1 MPQKPTGAGDDGS
14 GSRAARSTGLAVR
27 LVRRI
32 GRAIVGLCL
41 LMVVVIVIGFAWFL
55 GQLPTKEPAAPGR
68 ADGIVA
74 LTGGASRVSDAIE
87 LLASGHGKR
96 LLITGVHPSAR
107 PQDIARHVPEY
118 ERIFACCVDLDR
130 SAVNTRG
137 NATEA
142 RRWTR
147 THGFTSLIV
156 VTSAYHIPRAMAEL
170 GHQLPEVELIPFP
183 VVTQKM
189 RNEQWWS
196 SPATARLLI
205 SEYVKFV
212 FAKVRMRI
220 VWQTRALAASR
231 ISVTVPRH
239 DPVLVW
245 WFRSSLDSCCER
257 FGTLAAGPIKR

>member
-1 MPQKPTGAGDDGS
+1 MSQTPTGTGDDGRQ
-14 GSRAARSTGLAVR
+14 RATRPMGLVARLMRR
-27 LVRRI
+27 L
-32 GRAIVGLCL
+32 GRALVGLCL
-41 LMVVVIVIGFAWFL
+41 LLAVAIVIGFAWFI
-55 GQLPTKEPAAPGR
+55 GTLPITEPAAPGR

-107 PQDIARHVPEY
+107 PRDIAKHVPEY

-130 SAVNTRG
+130 SAINTLG

-147 THGFTSLIV
+147 ANGFTSLIV

-170 GHQLPEVELIPFP
+170 GHQLPEVRLSPFP

-189 RNEQWWS
+189 RDEQWWS
-196 SPATARLLI
+196 SPGTARLLI
-205 SEYVKFV
+205 SEYVKFI
-212 FAKVRMRI
+212 FAKLRMR
-220 VWQTRALAASR
+220 VGPEARALAASR

-239 DPVLVW
+239 DPVPGA
-245 WFRSSLDSCCER
+245 DP
-257 FGTLAAGPIKR
+257 TKR